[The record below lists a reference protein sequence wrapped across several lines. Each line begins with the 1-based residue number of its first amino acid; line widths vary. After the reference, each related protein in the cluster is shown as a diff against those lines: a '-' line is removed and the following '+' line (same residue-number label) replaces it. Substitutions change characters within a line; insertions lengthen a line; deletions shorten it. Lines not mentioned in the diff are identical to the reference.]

1 MHGVFV
7 TGTDTGVGK
16 TVVAAALVACL
27 RRHGPAGYW
36 KPVQTGV
43 EQDDDTATVRT
54 LAGCADAEVWN
65 RGVRL
70 ERPLSPHLAARLAGR
85 VLSVDAVLADAP
97 DDTSRTW
104 VVEGAGGVLVPLND
118 TEAMSTLMVR
128 LGFPVVVVARSTLG
142 TINHSLLTLEAL
154 RNRGLRVAGVVMVGD
169 NRRAVA
175 MAEDLQAHG
184 FDVRAV
190 RPPTVPEGTARL
202 RVSVN
207 AGLSE
212 AVLEACAAAM
222 ATAWERS
229 AAACTASS

>member
-1 MHGVFV
+1 MRGVFV

-27 RRHGPAGYW
+27 RRHGPVGYW

-54 LAGCADAEVWN
+54 LAGCAEAEVWN

-85 VLSVDAVLADAP
+85 ALSVDAVLTDRP
-97 DDTSRTW
+97 DDPARTW

-118 TEAMSTLMVR
+118 TESISTLMKR
-128 LGFPVVVVARSTLG
+128 LGLPVVLVARSTLG

-154 RNRGLRVAGVVMVGD
+154 RSRGIQVAGLVMVGPPNPE
-169 NRRAVA
+169 NRAAVA
-175 MAEDLQAHG
+175 SRGHVAVLGELPGLDPLNRESLAAWAAIG
-184 FDVRAV
+184 LDV
-190 RPPTVPEGTARL
+190 ARL
-202 RVSVN
+202 RV
-207 AGLSE
+207 
-212 AVLEACAAAM
+212 M
-222 ATAWERS
+222 AS
-229 AAACTASS
+229 

>member
-54 LAGCADAEVWN
+54 LAGCADVEVWN
-65 RGVRL
+65 HGVRL

-85 VLSVDAVLADAP
+85 TLSVDAVLADAP
-97 DDTSRTW
+97 DDPARTW

-118 TEAMSTLMVR
+118 TESMSHLMVR
-128 LGFPVVVVARSTLG
+128 LGLPVVLVARSTLG

-154 RNRGLRVAGVVMVGD
+154 RSRGLQVAGLVLVGPPNPE
-169 NRRAVA
+169 NRAAVA
-175 MAEDLQAHG
+175 ARGHVAVLGELPGLSPLNRESLAAWAAIG
-184 FDVRAV
+184 LDV
-190 RPPTVPEGTARL
+190 ARL
-202 RVSVN
+202 RV
-207 AGLSE
+207 
-212 AVLEACAAAM
+212 M
-222 ATAWERS
+222 AS
-229 AAACTASS
+229 

>member
-54 LAGCADAEVWN
+54 LSGCADAEIWN

-70 ERPLSPHLAARLAGR
+70 ERPLSPHLAARLAGQA
-85 VLSVDAVLADAP
+85 LSVNAILADAL

-128 LGFPVVVVARSTLG
+128 MRLPVVLVARSTLG

-154 RNRGLRVAGVVMVGD
+154 RNRGLRVAGLVMVGPPNPE
-169 NRRAVA
+169 NRAAVA
-175 MAEDLQAHG
+175 ARGHVPVLGELPGLDPLNRESLAAWAAIG
-184 FDVRAV
+184 LDV
-190 RPPTVPEGTARL
+190 ARL
-202 RVSVN
+202 RV
-207 AGLSE
+207 
-212 AVLEACAAAM
+212 M
-222 ATAWERS
+222 AS
-229 AAACTASS
+229 

>member
-43 EQDDDTATVRT
+43 EQDDDTATVHT
-54 LAGCADAEVWN
+54 LAGCTDAEVWN

-118 TEAMSTLMVR
+118 TETLSHLMVR
-128 LGFPVVVVARSTLG
+128 LGLPVVLVSRSTLG
-142 TINHSLLTLEAL
+142 TINHSLLTIEAL
-154 RNRGLRVAGVVMVGD
+154 RSRGLRVAGVVMVGPPNPE
-169 NRRAVA
+169 NRAAVSSRGLVPVLGELPGLDPLNTESLA
-175 MAEDLQAHG
+175 AWAATGL
-184 FDVRAV
+184 DV
-190 RPPTVPEGTARL
+190 ARL
-202 RVSVN
+202 LV
-207 AGLSE
+207 
-212 AVLEACAAAM
+212 M
-222 ATAWERS
+222 AS
-229 AAACTASS
+229 

>member
-43 EQDDDTATVRT
+43 EQDDDTATVHT
-54 LAGCADAEVWN
+54 LAGCTDAEVWN

-128 LGFPVVVVARSTLG
+128 MRLPVVLVARSTLG

-154 RNRGLRVAGVVMVGD
+154 RNRGLRVAGLVMVGPPNPE
-169 NRRAVA
+169 NRAAVA
-175 MAEDLQAHG
+175 ARGHVPVLGELPGLDPLNRESLAAWAAIG
-184 FDVRAV
+184 LDV
-190 RPPTVPEGTARL
+190 ARL
-202 RVSVN
+202 RV
-207 AGLSE
+207 
-212 AVLEACAAAM
+212 M
-222 ATAWERS
+222 AS
-229 AAACTASS
+229 

>member
-54 LAGCADAEVWN
+54 LAGCTDAEVWN

-70 ERPLSPHLAARLAGR
+70 ERPLSPHLAARLAGQA
-85 VLSVDAVLADAP
+85 LSVNAILADAP

-128 LGFPVVVVARSTLG
+128 MRLPVVLVARSTLG

-154 RNRGLRVAGVVMVGD
+154 RNRGLSVAGLVMVGPPNPE
-169 NRRAVA
+169 NRAAVA
-175 MAEDLQAHG
+175 ARGHVPVLGELPGLDPLNRESLAAWAAIG
-184 FDVRAV
+184 LDV
-190 RPPTVPEGTARL
+190 ARL
-202 RVSVN
+202 RV
-207 AGLSE
+207 
-212 AVLEACAAAM
+212 M
-222 ATAWERS
+222 AS
-229 AAACTASS
+229 

>member
-1 MHGVFV
+1 MRGVFV

-85 VLSVDAVLADAP
+85 ALSVDAVLADRP
-97 DDTSRTW
+97 DDAARTW
-104 VVEGAGGVLVPLND
+104 VVEGAGGVLVPLNE
-118 TEAMSTLMVR
+118 TESMSNLMTR
-128 LGFPVVVVARSTLG
+128 LGLPVVLVARSTLG

-154 RNRGLRVAGVVMVGD
+154 RSRGLQVAGVVLVGPPNPE
-169 NRRAVA
+169 NRAAVA
-175 MAEDLQAHG
+175 SLGHVPVLGELPGLDPLNRESLAAWAAIGL
-184 FDVRAV
+184 DV
-190 RPPTVPEGTARL
+190 ARL
-202 RVSVN
+202 RV
-207 AGLSE
+207 
-212 AVLEACAAAM
+212 M
-222 ATAWERS
+222 AS
-229 AAACTASS
+229 